1 MGKGMRYAF
10 PLRALAL
17 AALVAVPSGLQAA
30 PASFNYGGHLN
41 FNGNPVTGAAEL
53 QFRLFS
59 APTGGILVNPNPP
72 VVPTT
77 LNNGD
82 FNASVDLSA
91 LGGLA
96 SIQDD
101 SHSIQDNW
109 LEVSVRR
116 PGEQNFTPL
125 SPRQQF
131 SPIPGAL
138 YAEETAHA
146 GLADRVAAAG
156 IGHAQLAPGA
166 VQADSLLS
174 GTVVRS
180 LNGMTDDVHLQ
191 GGNGVTLQSANGTI
205 TISATGGG
213 TGDGWSLTGN
223 AGTTDGQFLGTTDF
237 HPLILKAG
245 GIDGLRLEQ
254 SGTDPGYGVNLL
266 VNKDGGNTIA
276 QGVLASSVLG
286 GRQNVMA
293 GIESAVIGGG
303 ENNVITN
310 ADLNFYHYDRGLAAV
325 IPGGINNFAS
335 GNYSFAAGSQA
346 EAIHQGA
353 FVWGD
358 TSFDG
363 NGGHYPDTGPFPS
376 IRENE
381 FAVRARGGVRFVTGG
396 TGLMLDGPI
405 TGKGVSLPAGSVT
418 PPQLAAPN
426 AAPGRFL
433 TLDADGAFVW
443 SDAPAGGSGNGW
455 LLGGNAGTTGD
466 QFLGTTDQRPLILK
480 VGGLQAVRFEIG
492 QSSDN
497 GNNPPNIVGGLA
509 NNSAG
514 AGTYGSFIGT
524 GSYLT
529 NGSYFSFI
537 GAGSSLEIGTNSQY
551 SVLVGGFDNFLGDN
565 SSGALIG
572 GGENNRIADSVGA
585 VLTGGIENLITNSP
599 GSSIGGGEANRIL
612 PTDAG
617 NPTSV
622 AVIAGGGQNQIIGS
636 SYAAIG
642 GGANNVIGLGG
653 GIGTIAGGQQNKIV
667 NGGWRTIGGGINNQ
681 VNVSAGGGTIGG
693 GANNSIGL
701 GSGFYNAGY
710 ATVPGGYGN
719 TAAGEFSFAAGL
731 YAQATNTGAFVW
743 SDGMANQF
751 DQFFSIT
758 ENEFAVRARGGIR
771 FDTGGKGLVVDGIVF
786 NPGGNGFALG
796 NGAVTAAKL
805 SAPNPQPGQFLSVDG
820 NGSLLWAPAPGG
832 GGGPAWLLGGNG
844 GTIDGQFLGTTDN
857 RPLEL
862 RAGNQPGLRLAA
874 AANASGET
882 GVNVVGGYG
891 GNSVATGATGAT
903 IGGGGKQ
910 DADGT
915 AHPNRIL
922 GSYATVAG
930 GFDNFGGDVG
940 TVVGGGSRNRT
951 TDTYATVAG
960 GLQNSA
966 LGNSSTVGG
975 GFNNQAGSA
984 NGLFATTGGGAN
996 NIASGE
1002 FATVPGGSL
1011 NQATGLSTFAAGHR
1025 ALATN
1030 DGAFVWADSTEADFG
1045 SLLANEFAVR
1055 ARNGVRFD
1063 TGGSGLTLDGTSIG
1077 GLLGGLVV
1085 ANQNTDQQVVHAG
1098 ITGTDNGPTGNGVI
1112 GSSAHGTGVSAT
1124 SGDGYALHAYSDTGT
1139 GLFSVS
1145 AGAGGSAIQAQ
1156 VVSGGTLI
1164 QGYRYDPNFGVVHIF
1179 DVASDGTV
1187 TGKAFNT
1194 TSDRHAKEG
1203 FAAINPREVLDK
1215 VAALPISQWQFKG
1228 DDKVSHLGPMAQDFH
1243 AAFGLGQDDKHIATV
1258 DEEGVALAAIQGLHQ
1273 VMQEKDA
1280 EIHDLKQSVA
1290 GLKAMVEQLAQRQ
1303 NK

>member
-1 MGKGMRYAF
+1 MGKGMRHAF

-17 AALVAVPSGLQAA
+17 ATFVAVPFGLPAA
-30 PASFNYGGHLN
+30 PASFSYGGHLN
-41 FNGNPVTGAAEL
+41 LNGNPVTGAADL

-59 APTGGILVNPNPP
+59 APTGGTLVNPNPP
-72 VVPTT
+72 VVPVT

-82 FNASVDLSA
+82 FSAAIDLTTM
-91 LGGLA
+91 GGQA
-96 SIQDD
+96 SIQDN
-101 SHSIQDNW
+101 SRVLQGGW
-109 LEVSVRR
+109 VEVSVRR

-125 SPRQQF
+125 LPRQQF
-131 SPIPGAL
+131 SSVPGAL

-166 VQADSLLS
+166 VQPDSLLA

-180 LNGMTDDVHLQ
+180 LNGMTDDLILQ
-191 GGNGVTLQSANGTI
+191 AGSGVTLQSANGTI

-213 TGDGWSLTGN
+213 AGAGWSLSGN
-223 AGTTDGQFLGTTDF
+223 GGTTDDNFLGTTDER
-237 HPLILKAG
+237 PLVLKAG
-245 GIDGLRLEQ
+245 GVEGLRLEKAV
-254 SGTDPGYGVNLL
+254 GDFTYGVNLL
-266 VNKDGGNTIA
+266 VNQGGDNAILT
-276 QGVLASSVLG
+276 GSLANSVLG
-286 GRQNVMA
+286 GQRNVIA
-293 GIESAVIGGG
+293 GSVGSMIGGG
-303 ENNVITN
+303 ENNIITN
-310 ADLNFYHYDRGLAAV
+310 TDLNFFHYDKGRDAV
-325 IPGGINNFAS
+325 IPGGVNNIAS
-335 GNYSFAAGSQA
+335 GNFSFAAGSQA

-358 TSFDG
+358 TFFDG
-363 NGGHYPDTGPFPS
+363 NGGTYPDRGPFAS

-396 TGLMLDGPI
+396 AGLMLDGPI
-405 TGKGVSLPAGSVT
+405 TGKGVSLPTGSVT

-426 AAPGRFL
+426 AGPGRFL
-433 TLDADGAFVW
+433 TLDAQGAFVW
-443 SDAPAGGSGNGW
+443 ADAPSGAAGDSWSLAGNS
-455 LLGGNAGTTGD
+455 GTTDD

-480 VGGLQAVRFEIG
+480 VGGLQAVRYETGPDFG
-492 QSSDN
+492 
-497 GNNPPNIVGGLA
+497 GNPPNIVGGPA
-509 NNSAG
+509 NNAVG

-529 NGSYFSFI
+529 NGSFYSFI
-537 GAGSSLEIGTNSQY
+537 GAGNTLEIGTNSAY
-551 SVLVGGFDNFLGDN
+551 GVLVGGFDNLLGDN
-565 SSGALIG
+565 SSGSLLG

-599 GSSIGGGEANRIL
+599 GSLIGGGEANRIL
-612 PTDAG
+612 PTDVG
-617 NPTSV
+617 NPTSLS
-622 AVIAGGGQNQIIGS
+622 VIAGGGQNQIVGS

-642 GGANNVIGLGG
+642 GGANNVISLGG

-667 NGGWRTIGGGINNQ
+667 NGGWSTIGGGLNNQ

-701 GSGFYNAGY
+701 GNGTFYNAGY

-731 YAQATNTGAFVW
+731 YAQATNTGSFVW
-743 SDGMANQF
+743 SDGLAGQF
-751 DQFFSIT
+751 DQFFSVT
-758 ENEFAVRARGGIR
+758 DNEFAVRARGGVR
-771 FDTGGKGLVVDGIVF
+771 FDTGGKGLTVDGIVF

-805 SAPNPQPGQFLSVDG
+805 SAPNPQPGQFLTVDG

-832 GGGPAWLLGGNG
+832 GGGAAWLLGGNA
-844 GTIDGQFLGTTDN
+844 GTADGQFLGTTDN

-874 AANASGET
+874 AANASAET
-882 GVNVVGGYG
+882 GVNVLGGYG

-915 AHPNRIL
+915 AHPNHIL

-951 TDTYATVAG
+951 TDAYATVAG

-1011 NQATGLSTFAAGHR
+1011 NQATGLSSFAAGHR

-1030 DGAFVWADSTEADFG
+1030 DGAFVWADGTEDNFG
-1045 SLLANEFAVR
+1045 SLLPNEFAVR

-1063 TGGSGLTLDGTSIG
+1063 TGGSGLSLDGTVLKRASG
-1077 GLLGGLVV
+1077 GGLVV
-1085 ANQNTDQQVVHAG
+1085 ANNSTDPQANHSAVYG
-1098 ITGTDNGPTGNGVI
+1098 IDNDLHGSGVTGYSD
-1112 GSSAHGTGVSAT
+1112 HGTGVSAFAT
-1124 SGDGYALHAYSDTGT
+1124 DGYAVHAYSQTGT
-1139 GLFSVS
+1139 GLYAISS
-1145 AGAGGSAIQAQ
+1145 GGSGAAIQAQ
-1156 VVSGGTLI
+1156 VVDGGALI
-1164 QGYRYDPNFGVVHIF
+1164 RGYRLDPSFGVVQVF
-1179 DVASDGTV
+1179 GVASDGTV

-1203 FAAINPREVLDK
+1203 FAAINPRAVLDK

-1228 DDKVSHLGPMAQDFH
+1228 DGKVSHLGPMAQDFH

-1290 GLKAMVEQLAQRQ
+1290 ELKAMVEQIARQQ